1 MAAATTR
8 ISYKGCE
15 AGAPTLGGYAIDP
28 MSAITS
34 GTTYVSNNKC
44 FEIVSVTGYGGLNPP
59 TITFDTGPFTDCRE
73 CYGSIFD
80 YAAAVDCINED
91 TYYFEFSGFTGG
103 TPLVG
108 EVYFIEVPGKDGS
121 SYNCFE
127 MKSYGSFTLMILF
140 LILTLYL
147 QHFQQTVRDV

>member
-1 MAAATTR
+1 MSATTKFL
-8 ISYKGCE
+8 YKGCE
-15 AGAPTLGGYAIDP
+15 PGAPTLGGSAIDP

-44 FEIVSVTGYGGLNPP
+44 FEIIQVLSYGVLNPP

-80 YAAAVDCINED
+80 YAAAVDCINEN

-108 EVYFIEVPGKDGS
+108 EVYFIE
-121 SYNCFE
+121 
-127 MKSYGSFTLMILF
+127 
-140 LILTLYL
+140 LT
-147 QHFQQTVRDV
+147 FM